1 VIVVKVGGSLFDHQ
15 RLGPGL
21 RSYLESLAPEEVLL
35 VPGGGDMVEAVRILD
50 HIHGLG
56 EEASHWL
63 AIQAMTVNAS
73 VLERIIDLPTIN
85 SNVRIPDCLS
95 FVRDDENRTGTLPHS
110 WQVTSDSIA
119 ARLAVVAGADRL
131 ILLKSVD
138 IPKETSWT
146 DAAERGW
153 VDHFFPEI
161 IVGKPIAVD
170 IINFRRHLDSLS
182 VQNSSN

>member
-1 VIVVKVGGSLFDHQ
+1 VIVVKIGGSLFDHP
-15 RLGPGL
+15 RFGPGL
-21 RSYLESLAPEEVLL
+21 RAYLESLAPAEVLL
-35 VPGGGDMVEAVRILD
+35 VPGGGDMVEAVRNLD
-50 HIHGLG
+50 RIHGLG

-95 FVRDDENRTGTLPHS
+95 FVRDDEDQPGTLPHS

-119 ARLAVVAGADRL
+119 ARLAVVVGADQL

-138 IPKETSWT
+138 IAEETSWT
-146 DAAERGW
+146 EAAERGW
-153 VDHFFPEI
+153 VDSYFPNVISGAAFSIESL
-161 IVGKPIAVD
+161 
-170 IINFRRHLDSLS
+170 NFRDYLESLLP
-182 VQNSSN
+182 